1 MAGTEPRTPI
11 PTTIEGRLTAR
22 PHPGNPPGAAG
33 PLGERPL
40 KLGGQRDGLLYVP
53 PSYQADR
60 PAPLVVS
67 LHGAGG
73 SAGHGLSLLRPLAD
87 EAGLLLLA
95 PDSRGRSW
103 DVIVQNGYG
112 PDVDFLD
119 RSLAEVFTQY
129 SVDPGHLAIGG
140 FSDGA
145 SYALC
150 LGLSNGGLFTHIL
163 AFSPGFASP
172 PVQEG
177 RPEIY
182 ISHGRSDTV
191 LPIDACSR
199 RIVPRLKRQGYEVLY
214 REFDDGHVVPPAI
227 AGEALSWFLHLG

>member
-1 MAGTEPRTPI
+1 
-11 PTTIEGRLTAR
+11 
-22 PHPGNPPGAAG
+22 
-33 PLGERPL
+33 
-40 KLGGQRDGLLYVP
+40 
-53 PSYQADR
+53 
-60 PAPLVVS
+60 VVS

-73 SAGHGLSLLRPLAD
+73 SAGHGISLLHPLAD

-103 DVIVQNGYG
+103 DVIVQDGYG

-119 RSLAEVFTQY
+119 RALAEVFAQY

-150 LGLSNGGLFTHIL
+150 LGLANGDLFTHIL

-191 LPIDACSR
+191 LSIDACSR

-227 AGEALSWFLHLG
+227 TGEALSWFLHLG

>member
-1 MAGTEPRTPI
+1 MAGTGPRTPSS
-11 PTTIEGRLTAR
+11 TTIEGRLTAR
-22 PHPGNPPGAAG
+22 PHPGNHPGAAG

-40 KLGGQRDGLLYVP
+40 QLGGRRDGLLYVP
-53 PSYQADR
+53 PSYQPDR

-73 SAGHGLSLLRPLAD
+73 SAGHGLSLFRPLAD
-87 EAGLLLLA
+87 EAGFLVLA

-103 DVIVQNGYG
+103 DVIVGSYG
-112 PDVDFLD
+112 PDVEFLD
-119 RSLAEVFTQY
+119 RCLAGVFAQY
-129 SVDPGHLAIGG
+129 AVDPAHLAIGG

-150 LGLSNGGLFTHIL
+150 LGLANGDLFTHIL

-172 PVQEG
+172 PVREG

-182 ISHGRSDTV
+182 ISHGQSDTV
-191 LPIDACSR
+191 LPIDVCSR
-199 RIVPRLKRQGYEVLY
+199 RLIPRLRRQGYEVLY
-214 REFDDGHVVPPAI
+214 REFDDGHTVPPAI